1 MNEVLKSILIIIGL
15 LILSAF
21 FSGSEIAF
29 NVSNKLRL
37 KKSAENGEKIAKLA
51 FDMSEHYST
60 VLCTLLIGNNLV
72 NIYAS
77 SISTVL
83 ILHWLKSIGHDGSDG
98 AAPLIATAVMTVVIL
113 VFGEIVPKIL
123 AKQHADRVVKWIAV
137 PIRILSY
144 LLFPVIIIFLGLI
157 KLLSKLWK
165 RESDEETP
173 AVTEEDLSSIIDTV
187 EEEGVIDEQKSELL
201 QSSLEFSDTSVEE
214 VMTPRIDGAFIN
226 LSEEAEDIRTQIDE
240 SGYSRLPV
248 YEGDVDNIIGL
259 LYLNTY
265 YKETVEKDRPLS
277 TDEIRDLLIEPCF
290 IHKSMKLPAALNVLR
305 EKKVHLAIVIDE
317 FGGTLGL
324 VSMED
329 ILEEIVGDI
338 WDEDDEVVSEIV
350 KTGENTYDVMA
361 EMNIDDFC
369 SELELRPDED
379 FEFEYATVGGLAIQM
394 LNGDPHIGDSF
405 VFDRATVVISEMND
419 LRITKL
425 TVLIT
430 PPKDEEDETDKKSQ
444 SAASEPQD

>member
-1 MNEVLKSILIIIGL
+1 
-15 LILSAF
+15 
-21 FSGSEIAF
+21 
-29 NVSNKLRL
+29 
-37 KKSAENGEKIAKLA
+37 
-51 FDMSEHYST
+51 
-60 VLCTLLIGNNLV
+60 
-72 NIYAS
+72 
-77 SISTVL
+77 
-83 ILHWLKSIGHDGSDG
+83 
-98 AAPLIATAVMTVVIL
+98 
-113 VFGEIVPKIL
+113 
-123 AKQHADRVVKWIAV
+123 
-137 PIRILSY
+137 
-144 LLFPVIIIFLGLI
+144 
-157 KLLSKLWK
+157 
-165 RESDEETP
+165 
-173 AVTEEDLSSIIDTV
+173 
-187 EEEGVIDEQKSELL
+187 
-201 QSSLEFSDTSVEE
+201 
-214 VMTPRIDGAFIN
+214 
-226 LSEEAEDIRTQIDE
+226 
-240 SGYSRLPV
+240 
-248 YEGDVDNIIGL
+248 
-259 LYLNTY
+259 
-265 YKETVEKDRPLS
+265 
-277 TDEIRDLLIEPCF
+277 
-290 IHKSMKLPAALNVLR
+290 PAALNVLR